1 MDRRFGPRAAA
12 IGALLC
18 IGPAAGSNPTV
29 SIDLELC
36 IEGGSCYPMPPR
48 QGINL
53 DQASNSDDSPY
64 YNGSCE
70 SFSTGAATVELN
82 CTSDGVPCRNVPDN
96 ELEIAVDGSACAL
109 SGSGPWEC
117 GFTMVSGTDHEIRID
132 IESDDYD
139 LGYYFEVTAA
149 SSGVPSGGSNKDG
162 C

>member
-1 MDRRFGPRAAA
+1 MTAGRSETFLAGRPGRRVAQFLAFATLIATLGAGGPVEAPVADAAERSDLEAVRALLRQGADVNTAQSDGMTALHWAAA
-12 IGALLC
+12 
-18 IGPAAGSNPTV
+18 NNDV
-29 SIDLELC
+29 
-36 IEGGSCYPMPPR
+36 
-48 QGINL
+48 
-53 DQASNSDDSPY
+53 
-64 YNGSCE
+64 
-70 SFSTGAATVELN
+70 
-82 CTSDGVPCRNVPDN
+82 
-96 ELEIAVDGSACAL
+96 EIAVDGSACAL